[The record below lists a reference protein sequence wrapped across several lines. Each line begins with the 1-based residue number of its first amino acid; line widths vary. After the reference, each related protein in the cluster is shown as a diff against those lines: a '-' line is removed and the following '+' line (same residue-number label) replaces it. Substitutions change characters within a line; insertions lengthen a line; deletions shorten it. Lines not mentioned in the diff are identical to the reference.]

1 MANIVFLRDNQGKV
15 SLRDKRVF
23 LPRVVLAIV
32 WIGLNAN
39 AIVPSMAGSIPQL
52 VAKTQTR
59 DRTDNGF

>member
-1 MANIVFLRDNQGKV
+1 MAKYRVLRDNQGKV

-39 AIVPSMAGSIPQL
+39 AIVPSMADSIPQL